1 MSTSTSAVPP
11 RSVAERLKAPLLYLL
26 MIAVAVF
33 FVAPVY
39 VMLATSLKPMD
50 QITLEQMWQWPRTFS
65 FQSYAVAFEK
75 LRPNLINTFALVIPA
90 TIISSLVGSLNGYV
104 LAKWRF
110 RYADQV
116 FTFLLF
122 GMFVPYQSILIPL
135 IRFLQEIKLYNTIS
149 GLVLVHVVYGIPIT
163 TLMFRNFYAQIPD
176 SLMDAA
182 RIDGAG
188 VWGAYVRI
196 ALPLSLPG
204 FVVTGI
210 WQFTQIWNEFLF
222 AVSITQS
229 TKQPIMVALQNLSG
243 SQIVQWNVQMAAAL
257 IAALPTLLVYI
268 LLGRWYVRGLMAGA
282 VKG

>member
-1 MSTSTSAVPP
+1 
-11 RSVAERLKAPLLYLL
+11 VAERLKAPLLYLL

>member
-11 RSVAERLKAPLLYLL
+11 RSLAERLKAPLLYLL

>member
-1 MSTSTSAVPP
+1 MSTSTSVGPGRSP
-11 RSVAERLKAPLLYLL
+11 RATLKAPALYAL
-26 MIAVAVF
+26 MVVAACF
-33 FVAPVY
+33 FLTPVY
-39 VMLATSLKPMD
+39 VMLATSLKPLD
-50 QITLEQMWQWPRTFS
+50 QITLEQMWQWPRS
-65 FQSYAVAFEK
+65 ISLESYAEALAK
-75 LRPNLINTFALVIPA
+75 LRPHLLNTFQLVIPA
-90 TIISSLVGSLNGYV
+90 TALSALVGSLNGYV

-110 RYADQV
+110 RGADQV
-116 FTFLLF
+116 FTWLLF

-135 IRFLQEIKLYNTIS
+135 IRFLQAIQLYNTIA

-188 VWGAYVRI
+188 VWGTYVRI

-204 FVVTGI
+204 FVVVGI